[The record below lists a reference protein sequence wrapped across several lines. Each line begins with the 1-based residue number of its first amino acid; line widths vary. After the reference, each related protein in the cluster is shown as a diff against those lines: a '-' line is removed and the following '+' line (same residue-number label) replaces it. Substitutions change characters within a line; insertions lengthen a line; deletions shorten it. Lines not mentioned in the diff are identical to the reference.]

1 MKEKSMYEYMIAG
14 GNLCERDIIL
24 WHHIYR
30 SVGVFKKNKIDKT
43 IISYHGHTRLYEKIK
58 IMGGLSY
65 L

>member
-1 MKEKSMYEYMIAG
+1 MIAG

-30 SVGVFKKNKIDKT
+30 SVGVFKKNEIDKTIIDKT